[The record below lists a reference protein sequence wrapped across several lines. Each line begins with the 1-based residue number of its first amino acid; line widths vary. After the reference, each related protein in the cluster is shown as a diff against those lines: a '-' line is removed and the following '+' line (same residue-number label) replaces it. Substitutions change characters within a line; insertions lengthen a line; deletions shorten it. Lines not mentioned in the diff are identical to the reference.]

1 MNLYNTNNNKMQD
14 IHQEIQNAVQ
24 VLKEG
29 GVILYP
35 TDTVWGLGCDASNE
49 QAVQRIYEIKQREA
63 SKSMIIL
70 TNGERMIWSTF
81 NEIPDVAWE
90 IMELSEKPTTLVL
103 DNPKNIAKNLIAEDN
118 SVGMR
123 LVKDPFCVGVMNQLK
138 KPLVSTSANLS
149 GAPTPNSFEQ
159 ISPEI
164 RQLVDYVVNLHREK
178 PSGTPST
185 IIKLTRDAQVKIIR
199 K

>member
-1 MNLYNTNNNKMQD
+1 MD
-14 IHQEIQNAVQ
+14 EIRAEIQKAVE
-24 VLKEG
+24 VLKNG

-35 TDTVWGLGCDASNE
+35 TDTVWGLGCDASNAE
-49 QAVQRIYEIKQREA
+49 AVQRIYEIKQREA

-81 NEIPDVAWE
+81 NEIPEVAWQL
-90 IMELSEKPTTLVL
+90 MEMSEKPTTLVL

-118 SVGMR
+118 SIGMR
-123 LVKDPFCVGVMNQLK
+123 WVKEPFCVGVMNQLK

-164 RQLVDYVVNLHREK
+164 RQSVDYVVNLYRDK
-178 PSGTPST
+178 PSGPPST